1 MSTLRG
7 IMGRRQ
13 RNYILRAEGLLWGD
27 LSDSSVASPQWS
39 RAAATHRQR
48 SQCAQRS
55 QDVRWEG
62 KAEREMRSRGSWEL
76 GWEELGSRVVL
87 FLSRVGS
94 LSQFPCLFIEV
105 PSPDLPVTAL
115 GEV

>member
-1 MSTLRG
+1 MRNEK
-7 IMGRRQ
+7 Q
-13 RNYILRAEGLLWGD
+13 R
-27 LSDSSVASPQWS
+27 
-39 RAAATHRQR
+39 
-48 SQCAQRS
+48 
-55 QDVRWEG
+55 
-62 KAEREMRSRGSWEL
+62 EL
-76 GWEELGSRVVL
+76 GAGVEELGSRVVL